1 MKLNSKVV
9 VQQTMNDLS
18 SAHLDVNRH
27 LEKISRGER
36 IAKAK
41 EDAAALAV
49 AENLDTQVRSM
60 AVAERNINDGIA
72 MLDVLEGGISEIQ
85 ESVKKIR
92 ELSVQAASETLSQD
106 DRDKI
111 KVAID
116 NETNNI
122 VSVARTTNWQE
133 TPYDS
138 SEMMLFGPVDSVDV
152 QVGTHNTANDRIAVD
167 TFDAITFFTDQTSTR
182 DDQVYYNVMGA
193 TWGSGIPHDDTDP
206 SAPMEEIHAFDL
218 TSADGAQ
225 KALDRIDKQMDFLNK
240 SLAANGASRNKLTRA
255 LSNVESQGSILAGA
269 RSKIRD
275 ADFAAETAGL
285 AKAQILSQS
294 STAVLAQAKRM
305 NEGAIRLLS

>member
-1 MKLNSKVV
+1 MKLNSNVV

-167 TFDAITFFTDQTSTR
+167 TFDAITFFTDQTSNR

-193 TWGSGIPHDDTDP
+193 TWGSGVPHDDTDP

-225 KALDRIDKQMDFLNK
+225 KALDRI
-240 SLAANGASRNKLTRA
+240 
-255 LSNVESQGSILAGA
+255 E
-269 RSKIRD
+269 
-275 ADFAAETAGL
+275 
-285 AKAQILSQS
+285 
-294 STAVLAQAKRM
+294 AV
-305 NEGAIRLLS
+305 G